1 MHNFHIIPNF
11 FFVFLSKEFFFQSL
25 KTIVKH
31 NQIKFQQKFT
41 SWFGLEILIIKII
54 SPPPPKKM
62 AYFDILAFKNEFLT
76 E

>member
-11 FFVFLSKEFFFQSL
+11 FFCISIQGIFFQSL

-41 SWFGLEILIIKII
+41 SWIGLEILIIKII
-54 SPPPPKKM
+54 SPPPKKM